1 MFVIPI
7 EITGKYMKNNGLL
20 DHVHY
25 GILLNLLII
34 WLIISKTLS
43 LFLDMD
49 GTMSIIWRILSNVV
63 IVSICFLLFR
73 GPSIRELEVS
83 IGKEISARLKVM
95 ANLSFIIL
103 FINIFV
109 GMSTIFSRSV
119 QMILYSVMVLLY
131 VAFTVL
137 QIMIYSKL
145 KFEGH

>member
-34 WLIISKTLS
+34 WLIISKTIS
-43 LFLDMD
+43 LFFDMD
-49 GTMSIIWRILSNVV
+49 GKMSIIWRILSNVV

-83 IGKEISARLKVM
+83 IGKEISGRLKIM
-95 ANLSFIIL
+95 AYMSFIIL
-103 FINIFV
+103 CINIFV
-109 GMSTIFSRSV
+109 GMSTIFSWSV

-131 VAFTVL
+131 VVFTLL
-137 QIMIYSKL
+137 QIMTYSKL
-145 KFEGH
+145 

>member
-1 MFVIPI
+1 
-7 EITGKYMKNNGLL
+7 MKNNGLL

-34 WLIISKTLS
+34 WLIISKTIS

-83 IGKEISARLKVM
+83 IGKEISGRLKIM
-95 ANLSFIIL
+95 AYMSFIIL
-103 FINIFV
+103 CINIFV
-109 GMSTIFSRSV
+109 GMFTIFSWSV

-137 QIMIYSKL
+137 QIMTYSKL
-145 KFEGH
+145 

>member
-1 MFVIPI
+1 
-7 EITGKYMKNNGLL
+7 MKNNGLL

-34 WLIISKTLS
+34 WLIISKTIS

-49 GTMSIIWRILSNVV
+49 GTMSIVWRILSNVV

-83 IGKEISARLKVM
+83 IGKEISGRLKIM
-95 ANLSFIIL
+95 AYMSYIIL
-103 FINIFV
+103 CINIFV
-109 GMSTIFSRSV
+109 GMSTIFSWSV

-137 QIMIYSKL
+137 QIMTYSKL
-145 KFEGH
+145 

>member
-1 MFVIPI
+1 
-7 EITGKYMKNNGLL
+7 MKNNGLL

-34 WLIISKTLS
+34 WLIISKTIS
-43 LFLDMD
+43 LFFDMD

-83 IGKEISARLKVM
+83 IGKEISGRLKIM
-95 ANLSFIIL
+95 AYMSFIIL
-103 FINIFV
+103 CINIFV

-119 QMILYSVMVLLY
+119 QMILYSVMVLMY

-137 QIMIYSKL
+137 QIMTYSKL
-145 KFEGH
+145 

>member
-1 MFVIPI
+1 
-7 EITGKYMKNNGLL
+7 MKNNGLL

-83 IGKEISARLKVM
+83 IGKEISGRLKVM
-95 ANLSFIIL
+95 AYLSFIIL

-109 GMSTIFSRSV
+109 GMSTIFSWSV

-137 QIMIYSKL
+137 QIMTYSKL
-145 KFEGH
+145 

>member
-34 WLIISKTLS
+34 WLIISKTIS

-83 IGKEISARLKVM
+83 IGKEISGRLKIM
-95 ANLSFIIL
+95 AYISFIIL
-103 FINIFV
+103 CINIFV
-109 GMSTIFSRSV
+109 GMSTIFSWSV

-137 QIMIYSKL
+137 QIMTYSKL
-145 KFEGH
+145 

>member
-1 MFVIPI
+1 
-7 EITGKYMKNNGLL
+7 MKNNGLL

-83 IGKEISARLKVM
+83 IGKEISGRLKIM
-95 ANLSFIIL
+95 AYMSFIIL
-103 FINIFV
+103 CINIFV

-119 QMILYSVMVLLY
+119 QMILYSVMVLMY

-137 QIMIYSKL
+137 QIMTYSKL
-145 KFEGH
+145 

>member
-1 MFVIPI
+1 MIAI

-34 WLIISKTLS
+34 WLIISKTIS

-83 IGKEISARLKVM
+83 IGKEISGRLKIM
-95 ANLSFIIL
+95 AYISFIIL
-103 FINIFV
+103 CINIFV
-109 GMSTIFSRSV
+109 GMSTIFSWSV

-137 QIMIYSKL
+137 QIMTYSKL
-145 KFEGH
+145 

>member
-1 MFVIPI
+1 
-7 EITGKYMKNNGLL
+7 MKNNGLL

-83 IGKEISARLKVM
+83 IGKEISGRLKIM
-95 ANLSFIIL
+95 AYISFIIL
-103 FINIFV
+103 CINIFV
-109 GMSTIFSRSV
+109 GMSTIFSWSV

-137 QIMIYSKL
+137 QIMTYSKL
-145 KFEGH
+145 

>member
-1 MFVIPI
+1 
-7 EITGKYMKNNGLL
+7 MKNNGLL

-34 WLIISKTLS
+34 WLIISKTIS

-83 IGKEISARLKVM
+83 IGKEISGRLKIM
-95 ANLSFIIL
+95 AYMSYIIL
-103 FINIFV
+103 CINIFV
-109 GMSTIFSRSV
+109 GMSTIFSWSV

-137 QIMIYSKL
+137 QIMTYSKL
-145 KFEGH
+145 

>member
-1 MFVIPI
+1 
-7 EITGKYMKNNGLL
+7 MKNNGLL

-25 GILLNLLII
+25 GILWNLLII
-34 WLIISKTLS
+34 WLIISKTIS

-83 IGKEISARLKVM
+83 IGKEISGRLKIM
-95 ANLSFIIL
+95 AYLSFIIL

-131 VAFTVL
+131 VSFTVL
-137 QIMIYSKL
+137 QIMTYSKYKNL
-145 KFEGH
+145 